1 MACDLAEVIMENW
14 RSSNDRGEN
23 DFLAPESLPPTEI
36 DTNQHVMVF
45 REMLLAGATKVKIVK
60 LSFKK
65 MKRCLIFCQL
75 QFGECCCC
83 LSSWLTVFEL

>member
-14 RSSNDRGEN
+14 RSSNDCGEN

-65 MKRCLIFCQL
+65 IKRCLIF
-75 QFGECCCC
+75 
-83 LSSWLTVFEL
+83 LSAAIWRMLLLFVILANSF

>member
-14 RSSNDRGEN
+14 RGSNDRGEN

-65 MKRCLIFCQL
+65 SK
-75 QFGECCCC
+75 
-83 LSSWLTVFEL
+83 LSYFLSAANLAKPVVVCYLG

>member
-1 MACDLAEVIMENW
+1 VACDLAEVIMENW
-14 RSSNDRGEN
+14 RSSNDSGEN

-60 LSFKK
+60 LPFKK
-65 MKRCLIFCQL
+65 FKRFLIFCQL
-75 QFGECCCC
+75 QIWQM
-83 LSSWLTVFEL
+83 WLLFVILANSF

>member
-60 LSFKK
+60 LYFKK
-65 MKRCLIFCQL
+65 LKGVLFFVSCNLANAAVVCHL
-75 QFGECCCC
+75 G
-83 LSSWLTVFEL
+83 